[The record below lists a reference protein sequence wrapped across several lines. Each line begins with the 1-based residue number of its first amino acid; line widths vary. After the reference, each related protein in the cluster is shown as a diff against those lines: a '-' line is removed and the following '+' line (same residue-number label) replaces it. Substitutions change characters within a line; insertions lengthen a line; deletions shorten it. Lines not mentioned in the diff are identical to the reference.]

1 MGAAPGGGPD
11 CGPLG
16 PPMGIR
22 KLGLTPTPGSGP
34 GGTGPPGPL
43 GPGPL
48 EDTGILGPLVTLE
61 EVVAVV
67 LPVAVMGVAVV
78 IGGVA
83 RAECGGVADEEGVE
97 LPELLLL
104 DVAILLCRGLLAPA
118 GGPPLD
124 FGNGV
129 VGRVTLLCGTGPG

>member
-1 MGAAPGGGPD
+1 MGIGKLLPPGGPGGGP
-11 CGPLG
+11 P
-16 PPMGIR
+16 
-22 KLGLTPTPGSGP
+22 GP
-34 GGTGPPGPL
+34 GPF
-43 GPGPL
+43 GPL

-67 LPVAVMGVAVV
+67 LPVTVMGVAVV

-104 DVAILLCRGLLAPA
+104 DLSLIHI
-118 GGPPLD
+118 
-124 FGNGV
+124 
-129 VGRVTLLCGTGPG
+129 

>member
-11 CGPLG
+11 GPLG
-16 PPMGIR
+16 PMGIR
-22 KLGLTPTPGSGP
+22 KLLPP
-34 GGTGPPGPL
+34 GGPDGGPPGPL
-43 GPGPL
+43 GPL
-48 EDTGILGPLVTLE
+48 EVTGILGPLVTLE

-67 LPVAVMGVAVV
+67 LPVALVMGVAVV

-129 VGRVTLLCGTGPG
+129 VGKVTLLCGTGGGPG

>member
-11 CGPLG
+11 GPLG
-16 PPMGIR
+16 PMGIR
-22 KLGLTPTPGSGP
+22 KLLPP
-34 GGTGPPGPL
+34 GGPDGGPPGPL
-43 GPGPL
+43 GPL
-48 EDTGILGPLVTLE
+48 EVTGILGPLVTLE

-67 LPVAVMGVAVV
+67 LPVALVMGVAVV

-104 DVAILLCRGLLAPA
+104 LDVAILL
-118 GGPPLD
+118 
-124 FGNGV
+124 
-129 VGRVTLLCGTGPG
+129 

>member
-1 MGAAPGGGPD
+1 MGAAPEGGPNR
-11 CGPLG
+11 PLG
-16 PPMGIR
+16 TMGIR
-22 KLGLTPTPGSGP
+22 KLLPP
-34 GGTGPPGPL
+34 GGPDGGPPGPL
-43 GPGPL
+43 GPL
-48 EDTGILGPLVTLE
+48 EVTGILGPLVTLE

-67 LPVAVMGVAVV
+67 LPVALVMGVAVV

-129 VGRVTLLCGTGPG
+129 VGRVTLLCGTGGGPG

>member
-11 CGPLG
+11 GPLG
-16 PPMGIR
+16 PMGIR
-22 KLGLTPTPGSGP
+22 KLLPP
-34 GGTGPPGPL
+34 GGPDGGPPGPL
-43 GPGPL
+43 GPL

-124 FGNGV
+124 FGNSV
-129 VGRVTLLCGTGPG
+129 

>member
-11 CGPLG
+11 GPLG
-16 PPMGIR
+16 PMGIR
-22 KLGLTPTPGSGP
+22 KLLPTGRPD
-34 GGTGPPGPL
+34 GGAL
-43 GPGPL
+43 GPL

-67 LPVAVMGVAVV
+67 LPVALVMGVAVV

-104 DVAILLCRGLLAPA
+104 LDVAILL
-118 GGPPLD
+118 
-124 FGNGV
+124 
-129 VGRVTLLCGTGPG
+129 

>member
-11 CGPLG
+11 GPLG
-16 PPMGIR
+16 PMGIR
-22 KLGLTPTPGSGP
+22 ILLPP
-34 GGTGPPGPL
+34 GGPDGGPPGPL
-43 GPGPL
+43 GPL

-67 LPVAVMGVAVV
+67 LPVALVMGVAVV

-129 VGRVTLLCGTGPG
+129 VGRVTLLCGTGGGPG

>member
-11 CGPLG
+11 GPLG
-16 PPMGIR
+16 PMGIR
-22 KLGLTPTPGSGP
+22 KLLPPGGP
-34 GGTGPPGPL
+34 GGGPPGP
-43 GPGPL
+43 GPFGPL

-67 LPVAVMGVAVV
+67 LPVTVMGVAVV

-129 VGRVTLLCGTGPG
+129 VGKVTLLCGGGGPG